1 VGDTAEDLT
10 MSGIDVQQGIT
21 VNRPPEEVYR
31 FWRHF
36 PNLPRFM
43 EHLEAV
49 EVIGDGRSRWT
60 ARGPAGTKA
69 EWEAETAEIR
79 PGELI
84 AWRSVPGSAVD
95 TSGVV
100 RFKPA
105 PGGRGTE
112 VRVELRY
119 DPPAGPIG
127 KAVARLFGQAPQ
139 QQVASDLRRL
149 KQVLETGQIIASE
162 ATLHGRPHPAHPP
175 ELVEDSQRPPAMV
188 DVARAAPKA
197 TAQNERGAA

>member
-1 VGDTAEDLT
+1 
-10 MSGIDVQQGIT
+10 
-21 VNRPPEEVYR
+21 
-31 FWRHF
+31 
-36 PNLPRFM
+36 
-43 EHLEAV
+43 
-49 EVIGDGRSRWT
+49 
-60 ARGPAGTKA
+60 
-69 EWEAETAEIR
+69 
-79 PGELI
+79 
-84 AWRSVPGSAVD
+84 
-95 TSGVV
+95 V